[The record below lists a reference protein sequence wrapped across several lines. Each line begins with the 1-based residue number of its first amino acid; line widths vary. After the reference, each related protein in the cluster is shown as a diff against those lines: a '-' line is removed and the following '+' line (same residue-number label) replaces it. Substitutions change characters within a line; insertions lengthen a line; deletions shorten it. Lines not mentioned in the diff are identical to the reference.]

1 MNERAYREGVL
12 SSFGADAAEQGEL
25 LEYNA
30 NVFDHARLLEL
41 ETLPLADEPFVS
53 YWERY
58 ETECRRVGN
67 ILCLSDRLV
76 QLQFPV
82 REGMSTSPEYI
93 AVTRQGMTRRS
104 GVPGLELE
112 APELCTVALHETWAG
127 RIPILQPATRP
138 DFVALVQAFTKRNEP
153 VPIPNSMGACIVSGY
168 NNWHRFS
175 DLRSSWEQDHPG
187 QVATIQSVA
196 HLKHLYQDRFLILS
210 DGFYSGMQ
218 PETMGLDSGQW
229 KRVSFVIRREHESA
243 HYWTRRIFSS
253 MRACLLDEIIADCC
267 GIYAAWGRFNERW
280 LLEFLGLERF
290 PIYRKGGRLENYR
303 GNPPLSNGAF
313 RILQSLVAAAAG
325 NLRRFD
331 RLHGEEFAGHRGQLH
346 LLLTLSEF
354 TIEELASE
362 DSPALLA
369 RSLERAISTASRLCR
384 MGPEAS
390 FVSQS
395 QLAKEHHS

>member
-12 SSFGADAAEQGEL
+12 SGFGANAAEQQEL

-30 NVFDHARLLEL
+30 NVFDRARLLEL
-41 ETLPLADEPFVS
+41 EALPLADEPFVP
-53 YWERY
+53 YWEGY
-58 ETECRRVGN
+58 ETECRSAGN
-67 ILCLSDRLV
+67 ILSLSDRLV

-82 REGMSTSPEYI
+82 QQGISTSPEYI
-93 AVTRQGMTRRS
+93 AVTRQGTTTGS
-104 GVPGLELE
+104 GAPGLKLE
-112 APELCTVALHETWAG
+112 APELCTIDLHETWAG
-127 RIPILQPATRP
+127 RIPILQPATRS

-153 VPIPNSMGACIVSGY
+153 VPVPGSMGACIVSGY

-175 DLRSSWEQDHPG
+175 GLRSGWEQDHPG
-187 QVATIQSVA
+187 QVSTIQSVA

-210 DGFYSGMQ
+210 DGYYSGVH
-218 PETMGLDSGQW
+218 PDTLGLDARQW
-229 KRVSFVIRREHESA
+229 KRVSFIIRREHESA

-290 PIYRKGGRLENYR
+290 PMYRKGGRLENYR
-303 GNPPLSNGAF
+303 GNPALSNGAF

-325 NLRRFD
+325 NLTRFD
-331 RLHGEEFAGHRGQLH
+331 QRHGREFAGHRGQLH

-362 DSPALLA
+362 ESLALLA
-369 RSLERAISTASRLCR
+369 RSLECAMSTASRLCR
-384 MGPEAS
+384 IGSEAS

-395 QLAKEHHS
+395 QLAKEHYS